1 MFKLVYIGLSS
12 EMISLDLATHVSLIG
27 KQDTVMSVRYL
38 CYSHVGKMFAVQVQ
52 LCHSP
57 FFSLIIY

>member
-1 MFKLVYIGLSS
+1 MFKLVYIELSS
-12 EMISLDLATHVSLIG
+12 EMISLDLATRVSLI
-27 KQDTVMSVRYL
+27 KQDMVISARHL

-57 FFSLIIY
+57 FSLIIY